1 MASVVDHGWRRYY
14 SYPAVYEQCVDG
26 GRRSFL
32 SFGTDYG
39 TAEALQSG
47 QFSVRLNPCFE
58 SGYGF
63 SSSMMYPELF
73 LYIPAVLCIGGVS
86 VSTAYKFLLLCINL
100 ATAGIG
106 YYSFRRVFDS
116 DKLGLVCAL
125 FYLVN
130 PYRLVNMY
138 HRAAVGEALAQ
149 VFLPLLFWGVYELVC
164 RDYKKWWICTAAAT
178 GIIQSHI
185 LSVEMCLIFVALFV
199 VLAISCWWKHERA
212 KRMLA
217 AVKAGVA
224 AADTVTKYAESENPF
239 EFQNQLFS
247 NILGERAEVFRPVQM
262 EPVIIEGRL
271 AFSSQKESQRI
282 SYTDV

>member
-1 MASVVDHGWRRYY
+1 
-14 SYPAVYEQCVDG
+14 
-26 GRRSFL
+26 
-32 SFGTDYG
+32 
-39 TAEALQSG
+39 
-47 QFSVRLNPCFE
+47 
-58 SGYGF
+58 
-63 SSSMMYPELF
+63 MMYPELF